1 MLPPICHVR
10 ERRVEYFFLVLF
22 SFSPHCVVCWGQ
34 CYETSLSS
42 KLSDVLINGWKF
54 AGSSYLLH
62 FSNFELLDKS
72 TLGNYREHS
81 MQVGG
86 RITAR
91 LVSGLARQELTKLLL
106 FACGEAVESKLVKL
120 EISGQS
126 NKHFFFVKCFY

>member
-1 MLPPICHVR
+1 
-10 ERRVEYFFLVLF
+10 
-22 SFSPHCVVCWGQ
+22 
-34 CYETSLSS
+34 
-42 KLSDVLINGWKF
+42 
-54 AGSSYLLH
+54 
-62 FSNFELLDKS
+62 
-72 TLGNYREHS
+72 

-126 NKHFFFVKCFY
+126 NKHFTLINYDSRVVIWGIFNSGTTLES